1 MKLQSLVLVIV
12 LIANIISITNAARI
26 LAVFPT
32 PAISHQ
38 VAFRPLTHELAR
50 RGHNVT
56 VITPDP
62 AFPKGHAPANLTEID
77 VHFSYNF
84 FPRIFDMHQ
93 GDKGGLIR
101 KIQEYVKSLTK
112 IFEKQLQVPESKKLF
127 NQKFDLIIVEAHIRP
142 ALGLGH
148 VFNAPVIQFSSLG
161 AGPNNY
167 KMFGAPSHPFLY
179 PSPAAQR
186 LYDLTLFEKAEEL
199 LKNSFIDYIVSTAKE
214 FEYQMMKRTF
224 GNDVPNYQELEKN
237 VQLLF
242 LNEHPIWADNHPVP
256 TNIVYIGGIHQSP
269 KRELPQLLMT
279 NTCALNKCN
288 GIKKSNKNFPQVIF
302 FLFQEFKTILDS
314 SKNGAIYVSFGSN
327 VKPSL
332 LPPEKLAVMTNVLSK
347 LPYDVLWKWDG
358 EELPVKAS
366 NIKFYKWFPQV
377 DLLKHPSVKL
387 FITQGGI
394 QSADETI
401 NAAVP
406 VIGIPMIGDQ
416 WYNVQKYVKHGVGLQ
431 IDLSELT
438 EATFENAVRRVI
450 EDKSFKSNMIRLRSL
465 MREHPVPPLELA
477 VWWVEHT
484 LRHGGQH
491 LRSPAAGLTWTEYY
505 EVPLVLTVLAIVL
518 SIFLVI
524 VLLVL
529 YVVRIVRK
537 YVSSKSYIR
546 NKQKVN

>member
-32 PAISHQ
+32 PSISHQ

-50 RGHNVT
+50 RGHDVT

-62 AFPKGHAPANLTEID
+62 AFPKGQAPTNLTEID
-77 VHFSYNF
+77 VHFSYDF
-84 FPRIFDMHQ
+84 FAGIFDMHQ

-101 KIQEYVKSLTK
+101 QIQEIFESLTT

-127 NQKFDLIIVEAHIRP
+127 DQKFDLIIMEAHVRP

-161 AGPNNY
+161 AGRAAYN
-167 KMFGAPSHPFLY
+167 MFGAPSHQLLY
-179 PSPAAQR
+179 PSPVAQR

-199 LKNSFIDYIVSTAKE
+199 LKNSFLEYIISTTEE

-224 GNDVPNYQELEKN
+224 GDDMPNYEELEKN

-256 TNIVYIGGIHQSP
+256 PNIVYVGGIHQSP
-269 KRELPQLLMT
+269 KRELPQEL
-279 NTCALNKCN
+279 
-288 GIKKSNKNFPQVIF
+288 KS
-302 FLFQEFKTILDS
+302 ILDA
-314 SKNGAIYVSFGSN
+314 SKNGVIYVSFGSN

-332 LPPEKLAVMTNVLSK
+332 LPPEKLAVMTKVLSQ

-358 EELPVKAS
+358 KELPVKAS

-377 DLLKHPSVKL
+377 DLLKHPKVKL

-406 VIGIPMIGDQ
+406 VIGIPMIADQ
-416 WYNVQKYVKHGVGLQ
+416 WYNVEKYVKHGVGLK
-431 IDLSELT
+431 IDLSELA

-450 EDKSFKSNMIRLRSL
+450 EDKSFRNNMIRLRSL

-477 VWWVEHT
+477 VWFNQSRCPTGPFVADVSDSTFEGRRRI
-484 LRHGGQH
+484 LGGGGGCKEE
-491 LRSPAAGLTWTEYY
+491 LKRC
-505 EVPLVLTVLAIVL
+505 
-518 SIFLVI
+518 
-524 VLLVL
+524 
-529 YVVRIVRK
+529 
-537 YVSSKSYIR
+537 
-546 NKQKVN
+546 